1 MRCNRCSADAT
12 GTADVMVNPFLR
24 RATEYVR
31 DDASFLAIVSP
42 APLTTF
48 LAKSPYKDQMFELP
62 VRIIGEPGSGKTM
75 LAKLAEFSMVEAIL
89 RDLSSSTNRELAS
102 ALGDAGFLADGQPNV
117 AAVRVPMESD
127 YRDFWELPYNDAVKT
142 KLALWLV
149 QARTMLGLIRNLT
162 ANNRRGLGEL
172 RFVARDAS
180 EAQIEQIGGLD
191 GEGIRARA
199 LEVQKA
205 IYSIA
210 AGLRPPKIEDLPPV
224 ATSPYQPF
232 EAIRKVEMEWQGG
245 IISLSPLVILDDVH
259 ALHPDQRAEMLAALS
274 RREIRFGR
282 WLMMRLDALA
292 PGAVLAAPGR
302 QETHNLATGRDF
314 IDIRMQGVAERGVE
328 RRQFRAMALDMA
340 NRYLPLVQALK
351 NRNAA
356 DIPSLLPG
364 EAPALPPGRVRELAT
379 AVDSD
384 QRKLGIKDTRRE
396 EIAKLV
402 DGYLAGTDSY
412 DKAEEVRLAMIRI
425 LLHRYA
431 NRLQHVT
438 PSFFET
444 FDPDPK
450 SPLKA
455 NSGVAEGA
463 RLHLH
468 HTHKRP
474 LHYGVNDLCDA
485 SNQNAE
491 LFLQFAGALVAR
503 METRAIRNQ
512 TPALT
517 PATQEGALV
526 EKAGAI
532 IDGWSFAFAG
542 RVRKLV
548 DSIASECLRVSL
560 APNARLGSGANAI
573 AVPEDEMKK
582 LLAQESELALVL
594 KHALANGAITVRRDY
609 GQGGKSWC
617 LIELSGIVCLAH
629 GLTFKRGGF
638 LEKRVSCLN
647 ELGS

>member
-1 MRCNRCSADAT
+1 MRCDRCSADAT

-314 IDIRMQGVAERGVE
+314 IDIRMQVWPNV
-328 RRQFRAMALDMA
+328 
-340 NRYLPLVQALK
+340 
-351 NRNAA
+351 
-356 DIPSLLPG
+356 
-364 EAPALPPGRVRELAT
+364 
-379 AVDSD
+379 
-384 QRKLGIKDTRRE
+384 
-396 EIAKLV
+396 
-402 DGYLAGTDSY
+402 
-412 DKAEEVRLAMIRI
+412 
-425 LLHRYA
+425 
-431 NRLQHVT
+431 
-438 PSFFET
+438 
-444 FDPDPK
+444 
-450 SPLKA
+450 
-455 NSGVAEGA
+455 
-463 RLHLH
+463 
-468 HTHKRP
+468 
-474 LHYGVNDLCDA
+474 
-485 SNQNAE
+485 
-491 LFLQFAGALVAR
+491 
-503 METRAIRNQ
+503 
-512 TPALT
+512 
-517 PATQEGALV
+517 
-526 EKAGAI
+526 
-532 IDGWSFAFAG
+532 
-542 RVRKLV
+542 
-548 DSIASECLRVSL
+548 VS
-560 APNARLGSGANAI
+560 SGASSGRWRLTWRI
-573 AVPEDEMKK
+573 GTSR
-582 LLAQESELALVL
+582 LY
-594 KHALANGAITVRRDY
+594 RR
-609 GQGGKSWC
+609 
-617 LIELSGIVCLAH
+617 
-629 GLTFKRGGF
+629 
-638 LEKRVSCLN
+638 
-647 ELGS
+647 

>member
-1 MRCNRCSADAT
+1 MQCDRCSADAT
-12 GTADVMVNPFLR
+12 DTADVVVNPFLR

-48 LAKSPYKDQMFELP
+48 LAKNPYKDQMFELP

-102 ALGDAGFLADGQPNV
+102 ALGDAGFLAAGQPNV

-127 YRDFWELPYNDAVKT
+127 YRDFWELPYEDAVKT

-162 ANNRRGLGEL
+162 ANKRRSLGEL

-210 AGLRPPKIEDLPPV
+210 AGLRPPKIEDLPLV

-314 IDIRMQGVAERGVE
+314 IDIRMQGVAERGIE

-340 NRYLPLVQALK
+340 NRYLPLVPALK
-351 NRNAA
+351 NRNAT
-356 DIPSLLPG
+356 DIQSLLPG
-364 EAPALPPGRVRELAT
+364 EAPALPPGRVRELT
-379 AVDSD
+379 TGVDSD
-384 QRKLGIKDTRRE
+384 QRKLGIKDARRE

-402 DGYLAGTDSY
+402 EGYLAGTDSY
-412 DKAEEVRLAMIRI
+412 DKAEEVRLVMIRI

-431 NRLQHVT
+431 NRVQHAT

-491 LFLQFAGALVAR
+491 LFLQFTGALVAR

-512 TPALT
+512 TLALT
-517 PATQEGALV
+517 AATQEGALV
-526 EKAGAI
+526 EKARAI
-532 IDGWSFAFAG
+532 MDGWSFAFAG

-548 DSIASECLRVSL
+548 DSIAEECLRVSL
-560 APNARLGSGANAI
+560 TSNARLGAGANAI
-573 AVPEDEMKK
+573 AVPEDEMKE
-582 LLAQESELALVL
+582 LLAQESDLALVL

-609 GQGGKSWC
+609 GQGGRSWC

-638 LEKRVSCLN
+638 LEKRVSHLN

>member
-1 MRCNRCSADAT
+1 
-12 GTADVMVNPFLR
+12 MVNPFLR

-48 LAKSPYKDQMFELP
+48 LAKSPFKDQMFELP

-162 ANNRRGLGEL
+162 ANKRRGLGEL
-172 RFVARDAS
+172 RFIARDAS

-210 AGLRPPKIEDLPPV
+210 AGLRPPKIEDLPLV

-232 EAIRKVEMEWQGG
+232 EAIRKVELEWQGS

-259 ALHPDQRAEMLAALS
+259 ALHPHQRAEMLAALS

-351 NRNAA
+351 NRNAT
-356 DIPSLLPG
+356 DISSLLLG
-364 EAPALPPGRVRELAT
+364 EAPALAPGRVRELA
-379 AVDSD
+379 AVVDSD
-384 QRKLGIKDTRRE
+384 QRKLGIKDARRE

-402 DGYLAGTDSY
+402 DGYLSGTDSY
-412 DKAEEVRLAMIRI
+412 DKGEEVKLAMIRI

-431 NRLQHVT
+431 NRVQHVT
-438 PSFFET
+438 PSFFEI

-455 NSGVAEGA
+455 NSGVAEGS

-474 LHYGVNDLCDA
+474 LHYGVNNLCDA

-503 METRAIRNQ
+503 ISRA
-512 TPALT
+512 L
-517 PATQEGALV
+517 
-526 EKAGAI
+526 
-532 IDGWSFAFAG
+532 SS
-542 RVRKLV
+542 RVWR
-548 DSIASECLRVSL
+548 L
-560 APNARLGSGANAI
+560 ARF
-573 AVPEDEMKK
+573 VTK
-582 LLAQESELALVL
+582 
-594 KHALANGAITVRRDY
+594 RR
-609 GQGGKSWC
+609 
-617 LIELSGIVCLAH
+617 
-629 GLTFKRGGF
+629 R
-638 LEKRVSCLN
+638 
-647 ELGS
+647 

>member
-1 MRCNRCSADAT
+1 MAN
-12 GTADVMVNPFLR
+12 VMVNPFLR

-48 LAKSPYKDQMFELP
+48 LARSPYKGEMFEVP

-75 LAKLAEFSMVEAIL
+75 LAKLAEFRMVEAIL

-102 ALGDAGFLADGQPNV
+102 ALAGAGFLADGRPNV

-127 YRDFWELPYNDAVKT
+127 YRDFWELPYDNAVKT

-149 QARTMLGLIRNLT
+149 QARAMLGLIRNLT
-162 ANNRRGLGEL
+162 ANKRRGLGEV

-205 IYSIA
+205 IYSVA
-210 AGLRPPKIEDLPPV
+210 AGLRPPKIEDLPSA

-232 EAIRKVEMEWQGG
+232 EAIREVKIGWEGKN
-245 IISLSPLVILDDVH
+245 ISLSPLVILDDVH
-259 ALHPDQRAEMLAALS
+259 ALHPDQRDEMFAALS

-282 WLMMRLDALA
+282 WLMMRLDALG
-292 PGAVLAAPGR
+292 PGAVLAAPGH

-328 RRQFRAMALDMA
+328 RRQFRTMALDMA
-340 NRYLPLVQALK
+340 NRYLPLVQALTS
-351 NRNAA
+351 RNAT
-356 DIPSLLPG
+356 DFPSLLPG
-364 EAPALPPGRVRELAT
+364 EAPALPPGRVRDLTT

-384 QRKLGIKDTRRE
+384 QRKLGVTDERRE

-412 DKAEEVRLAMIRI
+412 DKSEEVRLAMIRI

-431 NRLQHVT
+431 NRVQHIT
-438 PSFFET
+438 PSLFER

-474 LHYGVNDLCDA
+474 LHYGVSDLCDA

-517 PATQEGALV
+517 AAMQDGALV
-526 EKAGAI
+526 EKARAI
-532 IDGWSFAFAG
+532 MDGWSFAFAG
-542 RVRKLV
+542 RVRQLV
-548 DSIASECLRVSL
+548 DTIADECLQVSL
-560 APNARLGSGANAI
+560 APNARLGAGANAI
-573 AVPEDEMKK
+573 AVPEEEMKQ
-582 LLAQESELALVL
+582 LLVEESEPALVL

-609 GQGGKSWC
+609 GQGGKLWC
-617 LIELSGIVCLAH
+617 LIELSGTVCLAH

-638 LEKRVSCLN
+638 LEKRVSYLN